1 MHNALETALIATV
14 LSQVPDGNR
23 FRRIDGTP
31 TSRVIYFLPWHTPL
45 KLARALEA
53 APSLHLVA
61 VLPRFSD
68 REGWAVSPTDVGR
81 DDAVRIL
88 RRAGGDRVH
97 LYDVENHAGEPV
109 YVHAK
114 AVIVDDVWAMIG
126 SDNLNRRSWTH
137 DSELSIA
144 VASGFVEVSDDKVTI
159 LSDVCELPDEI
170 DVPRA
175 QAAKAR
181 AEEAL
186 KADPEDVEAKAALAR
201 AETRLTVAGGGSSS
215 SSH

>member
-1 MHNALETALIATV
+1 MTLQVELVSPESVAYSGEAKTVVARVATGDIAFLTGHIPFIGILQTHPV
-14 LSQVPDGNR
+14 
-23 FRRIDGTP
+23 
-31 TSRVIYFLPWHTPL
+31 RVIQ
-45 KLARALEA
+45 E
-53 APSLHLVA
+53 
-61 VLPRFSD
+61 D
-68 REGWAVSPTDVGR
+68 G
-81 DDAVRIL
+81 
-88 RRAGGDRVH
+88 
-97 LYDVENHAGEPV
+97 
-109 YVHAK
+109 
-114 AVIVDDVWAMIG
+114 
-126 SDNLNRRSWTH
+126 
-137 DSELSIA
+137 SELSIA